1 MVIFLIY
8 NQGIIIRY
16 FILNFTL
23 LELLIRQKTKLFVFC
38 NNFDSELLLNNYS
51 IYDNCD
57 IPLADADI
65 TANHFCTADVK
76 HFVKLWKDG

>member
-1 MVIFLIY
+1 M
-8 NQGIIIRY
+8 
-16 FILNFTL
+16 
-23 LELLIRQKTKLFVFC
+23 IRQKTKLFVFW
-38 NNFDSELLLNNYS
+38 NNSDTELLLKNNS

-76 HFVKLWKDG
+76 RVIKLWKDG